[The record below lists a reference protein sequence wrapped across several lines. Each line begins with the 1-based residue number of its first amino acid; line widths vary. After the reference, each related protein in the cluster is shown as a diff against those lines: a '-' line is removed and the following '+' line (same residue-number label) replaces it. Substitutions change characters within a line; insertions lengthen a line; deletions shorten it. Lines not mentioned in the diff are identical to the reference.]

1 MNRDPGLVR
10 VITHLPVGGIERRL
24 VAVLPRLAAKGWR
37 ASVIVIRER
46 GALADEL
53 EASGIPIRVMPFM
66 SRFSPPRLR
75 EMAAYLREN
84 KTDVLHSHMYRSN
97 APAAVAG
104 HMAKTPAVFA
114 QIHNVGTWETS
125 RQAFVDRWLCRYRT
139 GIIAVSKA
147 VQRDVIAR
155 LRVPESKVPV
165 LYNGIDTDAFQP
177 DPKARERVRG
187 EIGLRADVRMVLV
200 PARLHPNKNVL
211 GMLAAFQRVIHGGYT
226 GKARLV
232 FAGAGPMEKDL
243 RKAITEGGLAH
254 EVILLGERN
263 DMPALYNAADLVALP
278 SFKEGFSNAVIEAL
292 GCGKPVLATDVGG
305 NAEAIVAPAHGWIVP
320 PGDAPALET
329 ALAAAFREGD
339 ALATRAPACRARAM
353 DFSLDAL
360 VENTHRLYCG
370 ALGIEP

>member
-165 LYNGIDTDAFQP
+165 L
-177 DPKARERVRG
+177 
-187 EIGLRADVRMVLV
+187 
-200 PARLHPNKNVL
+200 
-211 GMLAAFQRVIHGGYT
+211 
-226 GKARLV
+226 
-232 FAGAGPMEKDL
+232 
-243 RKAITEGGLAH
+243 
-254 EVILLGERN
+254 
-263 DMPALYNAADLVALP
+263 
-278 SFKEGFSNAVIEAL
+278 
-292 GCGKPVLATDVGG
+292 
-305 NAEAIVAPAHGWIVP
+305 
-320 PGDAPALET
+320 
-329 ALAAAFREGD
+329 
-339 ALATRAPACRARAM
+339 
-353 DFSLDAL
+353 
-360 VENTHRLYCG
+360 
-370 ALGIEP
+370 